1 MTSPPAAAEAAAE
14 AAGEAPAG
22 AAAPR
27 RPRKIFLLIGT
38 VLAAALAVGLFT
50 GVGTRSSSSGPPRA
64 GDRAPTFS
72 LPAVGGSGTVGT
84 PGTGGGN
91 GTPAVL
97 LFFGNWCPQC
107 HAELPGLAAAVRA
120 QQRQGGPLAKLA
132 VIGVD
137 SLDHRSDALAF
148 TRSSGVTFPVAFDP
162 VAAVTNGLYYF
173 TGDPEAVFVAG
184 DGTITAVRYGPLAPA
199 TFTQLERRLVST

>member
-1 MTSPPAAAEAAAE
+1 MTSSSAATE
-14 AAGEAPAG
+14 EAPAG
-22 AAAPR
+22 TRPP

-50 GVGTRSSSSGPPRA
+50 GVGTHSSSPGRPQV
-64 GDRAPTFS
+64 GDQAPDFS
-72 LPAVGGSGTVGT
+72 LPRLGGAGTVGT

-107 HAELPGLAAAVRA
+107 HAELPPLAAAVRA
-120 QQRQGGPLAKLA
+120 QQRQGGPLAKVA

-137 SLDHRSDALAF
+137 SLDHRSGALAF

-173 TGDPEAVFVAG
+173 PADPEAVFIG
-184 DGTITAVRYGPLAPA
+184 RDGRITAVRYGPLSPA
-199 TFTQLERRLVST
+199 AFTRLEQRLVSS